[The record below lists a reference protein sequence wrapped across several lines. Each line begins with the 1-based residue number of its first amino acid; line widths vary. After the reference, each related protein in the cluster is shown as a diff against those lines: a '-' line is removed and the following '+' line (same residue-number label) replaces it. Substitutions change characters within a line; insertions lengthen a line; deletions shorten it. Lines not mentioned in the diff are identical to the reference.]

1 AEATQPI
8 PQGEGS
14 ATTTPPVSPHP
25 RPRRSR
31 RVVWLVVVLL
41 LGGIVGTAAWQRLD
55 IQSVWQRLG
64 MQPGE
69 EQAAPSPVPPFTD
82 VAILQEHQRQQLTI
96 EPVREQP
103 VTVERDMT
111 GKVGFNEDRL
121 TPVYTPYA
129 GRVLEVLAHKG
140 ADVRPGQP
148 LLVLESAE
156 LVTVQSD
163 LAAARS
169 DLAKAKIGLDAA
181 RVAAERARGLHAQ
194 GAIAT
199 KDGQQAEMEL
209 ARAQDEQRRAQA
221 MLAGVEHRLALF
233 GKKPEEIA
241 RLGDQIDRHIL
252 IRAPIAGTIV
262 ERKVGPGQYLRADAS
277 DALFLIADL
286 STVWVLA
293 DVYESDL
300 ADMRLNA
307 PVEVSVAAYPRLT
320 LSARIAAIHP
330 TVDPASRTVRV
341 RCLVQNADGLLKP
354 DMFATIKVRSLTPHT
369 VAVVPVSAVLSQ
381 GTETVVFVEE
391 EPGRFRQRQVQLGR
405 EIQGSVVVQ
414 NGVQPGERVVTRGVL
429 LLSTRFKPQG

>member
-1 AEATQPI
+1 MAEGVQVVQ
-8 PQGEGS
+8 QGERL
-14 ATTTPPVSPHP
+14 ATTTPPMSPQ
-25 RPRRSR
+25 PRRRGR
-31 RVVWLVVVLL
+31 RRTVWLVVLL
-41 LGGIVGTAAWQRLD
+41 LGGLAGMAAWQRVDL
-55 IQSVWQRLG
+55 QAVWQRLG
-64 MQPGE
+64 MQPVE
-69 EQAAPSPVPPFTD
+69 EQAAPSPASPSTD
-82 VAILQEHQRQQLTI
+82 IAVLHEHQRQQLTI

-103 VTVERDMT
+103 VTVEQDMT
-111 GKVGFNEDRL
+111 GKVSFNEDRL

-140 ADVRPGQP
+140 AEVRPGQP
-148 LLVLESAE
+148 LLVLESPE
-156 LVTVQSD
+156 LVTVQND

-169 DLAKAKIGLDAA
+169 DLSKAKIGLDATQM
-181 RVAAERARGLHAQ
+181 AAERARNLHTQ

-199 KDGQQAEMEL
+199 KAEEQAEMEL

-221 MLAGVEHRLALF
+221 VLAGVEHRLALF

-241 RLGDQIDRHIL
+241 RLGGQVDRHIV
-252 IRAPIAGTIV
+252 IRAPIAGTVV
-262 ERKVGPGQYLRADAS
+262 ERKVGLGQYLRADAS

-300 ADMRLNA
+300 ADIRLNA
-307 PVEVSVAAYPRLT
+307 PVEVSVASYPHLT
-320 LSARIAAIHP
+320 LPTRIAAINP

-354 DMFATIKVRSLTPHT
+354 DMFAKIKVRSHT
-369 VAVVPVSAVLSQ
+369 SHTLLVVPVSAVLSQ

-405 EIQGSVVVQ
+405 EMQGSIVVQ
-414 NGVQPGERVVTRGVL
+414 SGVRPGERVVTRGVL
-429 LLSTRFKPQG
+429 LISTLFKPQA